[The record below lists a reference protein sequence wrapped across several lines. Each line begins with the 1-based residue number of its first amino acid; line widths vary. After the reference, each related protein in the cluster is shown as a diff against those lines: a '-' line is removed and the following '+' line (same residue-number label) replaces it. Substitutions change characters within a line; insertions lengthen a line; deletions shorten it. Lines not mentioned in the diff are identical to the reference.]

1 MTNKE
6 ILNGLDFRLKG
17 LRDAVECLTNANQC
31 SNIVEDMEARID
43 EIESIY
49 HWVYQNSGSKK
60 VKK

>member
-17 LRDAVECLTNANQC
+17 LRDAVECLVKAGKC
-31 SNIVEDMEARID
+31 EGIVADMEARID